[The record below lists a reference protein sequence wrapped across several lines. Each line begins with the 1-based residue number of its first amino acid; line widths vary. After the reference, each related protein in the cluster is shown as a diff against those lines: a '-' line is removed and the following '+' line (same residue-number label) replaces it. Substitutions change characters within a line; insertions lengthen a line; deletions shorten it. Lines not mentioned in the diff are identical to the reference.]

1 MVPPH
6 PPPVVWCGGG
16 LLPSP
21 PCGVVWCGCGLLPR
35 SLWCGVV
42 RVWALVVPP
51 LHPLWRGMGWV
62 VPLVRPPRRFCQQG
76 GVLRELRPTSSPC
89 CRCVR
94 SRVSIYLC
102 VWGGGGSANREPRYY
117 IYIYIFKRDSN
128 GRNSKMYSYKTLFLH
143 ILYTYCTACV
153 CRFSIITCFRA
164 VTYAHIY
171 SLSLCLKARSSIA
184 LYTHPTS

>member
-1 MVPPH
+1 M
-6 PPPVVWCGGG
+6 
-16 LLPSP
+16 
-21 PCGVVWCGCGLLPR
+21 
-35 SLWCGVV
+35 
-42 RVWALVVPP
+42 
-51 LHPLWRGMGWV
+51 
-62 VPLVRPPRRFCQQG
+62 
-76 GVLRELRPTSSPC
+76 
-89 CRCVR
+89 
-94 SRVSIYLC
+94 
-102 VWGGGGSANREPRYY
+102 YY

-184 LYTHPTS
+184 LYTHPTYYRSTLLLARESTRRGGLEHFSDGITERSRACETAAFFGSPCDRNLHATGACSLFVFKFPRARRSSAPWQRLVQSQLCWWTHPGTWCPRAFASRCE